1 MKLEEAFKVFEK
13 VQLAM
18 GGLKESSWGSEDF
31 VQEFDY
37 DLEDVEERYK
47 NDVAINIMNQ
57 LGKIDNLLEWIQKD
71 VKEEGK
77 LVKRSDG
84 RYEIEG
90 TDEYFSSGKPLEV
103 FLNSNEFNERDEWV
117 KSRVEHANGD
127 YYIVALGKEKSLEGV
142 KVRVR

>member
-1 MKLEEAFKVFEK
+1 MKLEEAYKVFAK
-13 VQLAM
+13 VQQAM
-18 GGLKESSWGSEDF
+18 SGVKESSWGSDGF
-31 VQEFDY
+31 VDEFEY
-37 DLEDVEERYK
+37 DREDVEERYK
-47 NDVAINIMNQ
+47 NDIANTIMDH
-57 LGKIDNLLEWIQKD
+57 LRDIDNLLEWFQKD

-103 FLNSNEFNERDEWV
+103 FRYDEFNECDEWV
-117 KSRVEHANGD
+117 KSRVEHGNGD
-127 YYIVALGKEKSLEGV
+127 YYIVALGKGVKIEGL